1 MLCGK
6 RKFLRVQIL
15 SLISIGCLTAY
26 PAIADDDPPS
36 SEIVA
41 QCEALRH
48 QGQFV
53 AAEQLCQQKLADSQ
67 LPDAQRAELTIAW
80 SQTLLEHALQS
91 PPSEREALWGRAH
104 EVARRFGLEHPRHA
118 QLALVHTQG
127 ALVTLA
133 RGETLRQQAGLAPN
147 NRELAAAAR
156 DALRQAIREFTAV
169 KTALEVQLRQPAKQ
183 RSEKPA
189 PGDESLRHLLR
200 QNQLRL
206 ARALRNQAQLFA
218 PQSPERSDALNLA
231 LEQIA
236 PVAEL
241 DDRHPVAWP
250 ARVEQLTVLRLL
262 EDYPA
267 CAKQLEEL
275 TLRSIPAAWA
285 PLVQAERVYLQI
297 AVRDLAAAAG
307 TVEQTRPADWP
318 AAPELDLAELELWLT
333 LLRDPGDA
341 TNQDKPATRPRGQPT
356 DWQARADAV
365 VARIEAQ
372 HSANWSRRAEALLAA
387 GVATVNAT
395 MSRDALAK
403 TADGLARAGRWEDAL
418 AAYDAAATRAREERE
433 SALAFDLSFRA
444 ATLLHQR
451 ESHAAAADRFRRLA
465 LEAWDHP
472 RAAEAHLL
480 AIYNAAQPPLAENS
494 DELLTALLEEHL
506 RHWPQAESAG
516 EARWQLGKQH
526 QHAGQWQ
533 AAIEAYRGIAA
544 THPRGVEAI
553 GAVVVCYRQWLLQLR
568 GRGESTDG
576 VADAAWQY
584 LTGLALDDRGQL
596 HGKLTPRELSALQAA
611 AELRLAYAADR
622 AAEVMSLLQSA
633 MQRSN
638 EAHQTLLPAWTW
650 AQATLGND
658 ADVRDALPHLASMSP
673 PAMVELLGQL
683 AAGRAVLPDGPRKT
697 SDRFRAE
704 LAELALPRRDGL
716 EPTVRRTFDRL
727 YARALADIG
736 NVEAASRYYDQLA
749 AAHPRDAEVLAEHA
763 RFLSERGDRAALE
776 TALAKWRQLERG
788 SRPPA
793 QRWFEA
799 KYELAQLHLRLGN
812 AEQAAKLVTVTQ
824 ALHPDLG
831 GPQWKAKF
839 LNLLEQTKR

>member
-6 RKFLRVQIL
+6 RKFLRAQRL
-15 SLISIGCLTAY
+15 ALIGIACLTAC
-26 PAIADDDPPS
+26 PALADDDPQS

-41 QCEALRH
+41 QCEALRR
-48 QGQFV
+48 QGQFT

-91 PPSEREALWGRAH
+91 PPPERDALWGQAH
-104 EVARRFGLEHPRHA
+104 EVARRFGLEHPRHV

-133 RGETLRQQAGLAPN
+133 RGETLRQQAALAPN

-169 KTALEVQLRQPAKQ
+169 KTALEVQLRQPAKP
-183 RSEKPA
+183 RSEKPV
-189 PGDESLRHLLR
+189 PNEESLRHLLR

-236 PVAEL
+236 PLATL

-267 CAKQLEEL
+267 CTQQLDAL
-275 TLRSIPAAWA
+275 TKRPIPAEWA
-285 PLVQAERVYLQI
+285 TQVQVERLYLQM
-297 AVRDLAAAAG
+297 AEGNFVAAAA
-307 TVEQTRPADWP
+307 TVEQPRPADWP

-333 LLRDPGDA
+333 LLRDPGDT
-341 TNQDKPATRPRGQPT
+341 TNQDKPATRPRGQPAE
-356 DWQARADAV
+356 WQARADRV

-372 HSANWSRRAEALLAA
+372 HGVYWSRRAEALLAA

-403 TADGLARAGRWEDAL
+403 TADGLARAGRWEDSL
-418 AAYDAAATRAREERE
+418 AAYDAAAVRAREERE
-433 SALAFDLSFRA
+433 TALAFDLSFRA

-451 ESHAAAADRFRRLA
+451 KSHAAAAERFRRLA

-480 AIYNAAQPPLAENS
+480 AIYNAGQPPPAEDS
-494 DELLTALLEEHL
+494 DVALTALLEEHL

-526 QHAGQWQ
+526 QRSGQWQ

-544 THPRGVEAI
+544 THPRGVESV
-553 GAVVVCYRQWLLQLR
+553 GAVGGCYRQWLKQLR

-584 LTGLALDDRGQL
+584 LAGLALDDRGQL
-596 HGKLTPRELSALQAA
+596 RDKLTPRELSALQAA
-611 AELRLAYAADR
+611 AELRLAYAPDQ
-622 AAEVMSLLQSA
+622 AAGVVSLLQSA

-638 EAHQTLLPAWTW
+638 EAHQALLPAWTW

-658 ADVRDALPHLASMSP
+658 ADVRAALPHLAGMSP
-673 PAMVELLGQL
+673 PEMVELLVRL
-683 AAGRAVLPDGPRKT
+683 ADGRAALPDGPRKT
-697 SDRFRAE
+697 CDRFRAE

-716 EPTVRRTFDRL
+716 EPADQRTFDRI

-736 NVEAASRYYDQLA
+736 NVDTASRYYDQLA

-776 TALAKWRQLERG
+776 AALAKWRQLERG

-799 KYELAQLHLRLGN
+799 KYELAQLHMRLGN

-839 LNLLEQTKR
+839 LEILEQTKR